1 MKLTEYNNF
10 LNKVKCS
17 EGFRKKMEEKLSAAP
32 KEVHEYN
39 ESVSGTEV
47 KRGNKIIKRIG
58 TAAACITIA
67 AVAAAAGVSIKK
79 QHDSDKNAH
88 SDEVV
93 IPPIE
98 VEQTL
103 PTEDV
108 TDESIYVSKEEISGF
123 IDETID
129 IYDSSNIALFRYDA
143 HEHTPNIR
151 FEIPDKNIIIEKL
164 KGYDWLKASSEEFD
178 NTNFYSIRRLT
189 ISNEGYIKYL
199 NKVYKLADMSKAS
212 ELTAELDA
220 AFEAD
225 EISQLEALIFKGA
238 NDYTTLEADVTTHYV
253 VPAYESNTGRLY
265 HVQGVGKI
273 YRNVPEGKFYM
284 TLEGERSDS
293 SNPIIVELVCDGINQ
308 VQYTEKDKTTGEI
321 NVQYEYPDVPAP
333 MQKPT
338 FDYFRLDERVI
349 FFIQRYKERP
359 EEKRKFEVTNG
370 IPITNAYSGS
380 NYYSFSYKEDDGNEY
395 YMRVIVN
402 ENGQII
408 HCDYSYDYSGVQVN
422 LGSNGEIK
430 IDSPDFK
437 MPDIV
442 G

>member
-1 MKLTEYNNF
+1 MNDVENISLYAFRKFGDTVLKTAFACSGNYSEAEDIVQEVFLILHSKPQNFNDDNHLKAWLLRTTINKCRNLKKSFRISRTSSIESLNEAEISCEFTSLDNDIRDMISGLPEKYSSVLYLYYYEEYNIREIAELLGKNENTVSS
-10 LNKVKCS
+10 LLRRA
-17 EGFRKKMEEKLSAAP
+17 RKKM
-32 KEVHEYN
+32 
-39 ESVSGTEV
+39 
-47 KRGNKIIKRIG
+47 KI
-58 TAAACITIA
+58 
-67 AVAAAAGVSIKK
+67 
-79 QHDSDKNAH
+79 
-88 SDEVV
+88 
-93 IPPIE
+93 
-98 VEQTL
+98 
-103 PTEDV
+103 
-108 TDESIYVSKEEISGF
+108 
-123 IDETID
+123 
-129 IYDSSNIALFRYDA
+129 
-143 HEHTPNIR
+143 
-151 FEIPDKNIIIEKL
+151 
-164 KGYDWLKASSEEFD
+164 
-178 NTNFYSIRRLT
+178 
-189 ISNEGYIKYL
+189 
-199 NKVYKLADMSKAS
+199 
-212 ELTAELDA
+212 ELDA

-265 HVQGVGKI
+265 HVQVVGKI

-321 NVQYEYPDVPAP
+321 NVQYEYQDVPGP
-333 MQKPT
+333 MQNPT